1 MRSETRH
8 SKLSHW
14 VRERMKDNRTKPF
27 NGTAGILFR
36 DCSKGMERQVRDFID
51 DQYLTSN
58 TRTSCEN
65 VGGRAFLRLRL
76 DDDLARDLAPDSD
89 TLGISAKM
97 HLDPGNSGRDLK
109 KEILLSLLVSP
120 IATPFPSLEE
130 LESAIALRSCIVD
143 AARRTS
149 VAFDTEEAERPAEYF
164 EYHEGNGFCLR
175 PGKSLIEALLKATQ
189 PDVSGTR
196 YSFSCYR
203 ATEYILLLAIAT
215 GLRQRNPYL
224 LENLESLWQ
233 RRAIM
238 SNEFHSVFL
247 REFGSLDRPLPL
259 RYFVPGDRLWFRNP
273 DERSA
278 DATGYEGSWVF
289 YLGKGLFCNF
299 WKMDQPY
306 TLAQKCLE
314 IYHWRDGAYL
324 DDSGTMRINE
334 DEVDL
339 RVATTLQD
347 NEETTRILQLMT
359 RPRDPRGVYQKGG
372 CMDVSR
378 EFPRWVCKETTDI
391 QLPTS

>member
-1 MRSETRH
+1 
-8 SKLSHW
+8 
-14 VRERMKDNRTKPF
+14 MKGNRAKPY
-27 NGTAGILFR
+27 NGTGGILFW
-36 DCSKGMERQVRDFID
+36 DYSKGMERQVRDFID

-76 DDDLARDLAPDSD
+76 DDDLARDLAPDWD
-89 TLGISAKM
+89 TLDISAKM
-97 HLDPGNSGRDLK
+97 HLDSRNSGRDLK
-109 KEILLSLLVSP
+109 KEILLAMLASP
-120 IATPFPSLEE
+120 IATPFPNFEE

-149 VAFDTEEAERPAEYF
+149 VAFDTEQAERPEEYF
-164 EYHEGNGFCLR
+164 EYHQGSGFCLR
-175 PGKSLIEALLKATQ
+175 PGKSLIDALLKATQ

-215 GLRQRNPYL
+215 GLRQRNPHL
-224 LENLESLWQ
+224 LERLESLWQ

-289 YLGKGLFCNF
+289 YLGEGLFCNF
-299 WKMDQPY
+299 WKMDRPY
-306 TLAQKCLE
+306 TLKQKCLE
-314 IYHWRDGAYL
+314 IYHWRHGAYT
-324 DDSGTMRINE
+324 DDSGEMRMDE
-334 DEVDL
+334 DAVDD
-339 RVATTLQD
+339 RVAATLQD
-347 NEETTRILQLMT
+347 DEETARILALMT
-359 RPRDPRGVYQKGG
+359 RPRDSRGVYRDGG

-378 EFPRWVCKETTDI
+378 EFPRWVCRETTDI
-391 QLPTS
+391 RLPAS

>member
-1 MRSETRH
+1 MRNN
-8 SKLSHW
+8 K
-14 VRERMKDNRTKPF
+14 TKPY
-27 NGTAGILFR
+27 NGNGGILFW
-36 DCSKGMERQVRDFID
+36 DYSKEMESQVRDFID

-65 VGGRAFLRLRL
+65 VGGRTFLRLRL
-76 DDDLARDLAPDSD
+76 DDDLARDLAPDWD
-89 TLGISAKM
+89 TLDISTKR
-97 HLDPGNSGRDLK
+97 HLDSGNSGRDMK
-109 KEILLSLLVSP
+109 KEILLSLLTSP
-120 IATPFPSLEE
+120 MATPFPNFEE
-130 LESAIALRSCIVD
+130 LESAIALRACIVD

-164 EYHEGNGFCLR
+164 EYHEGSGFCLR
-175 PGKSLIEALLKATQ
+175 PGRSLIDALLKATQ

-215 GLRQRNPYL
+215 GLRQRNPQL
-224 LENLESLWQ
+224 LECLESLWQ

-278 DATGYEGSWVF
+278 DVTGYEGSWVF
-289 YLGKGLFCNF
+289 YLGGGLFCNF

-306 TLAQKCLE
+306 TLKQKCIE
-314 IYHWRDGAYL
+314 IYHWRHGAHP
-324 DDSGTMRINE
+324 DDSGEMRMDEN
-334 DEVDL
+334 EVDM
-339 RVATTLQD
+339 RVAATLQD
-347 NEETTRILQLMT
+347 DEETARILGLMM
-359 RPRDPRGVYQKGG
+359 RPRDSRGIYQDGG

-378 EFPRWVCKETTDI
+378 EFPRWVCRKTTDI
-391 QLPTS
+391 RLPAS

>member
-1 MRSETRH
+1 MR
-8 SKLSHW
+8 
-14 VRERMKDNRTKPF
+14 DNKTKPY
-27 NGTAGILFR
+27 NGMGGILFW
-36 DCSKGMERQVRDFID
+36 DYSKEMERQVRDFID

-65 VGGRAFLRLRL
+65 VGGRTFLRLRL
-76 DDDLARDLAPDSD
+76 DDDLARDLAPDWD
-89 TLGISAKM
+89 TLDISMKR
-97 HLDPGNSGRDLK
+97 HLDSGNSGRDLK
-109 KEILLSLLVSP
+109 KEILLSLLTSP
-120 IATPFPSLEE
+120 MATPFPNFEE
-130 LESAIALRSCIVD
+130 LESAIALRACIVD

-164 EYHEGNGFCLR
+164 EYHEGSGFCLR
-175 PGKSLIEALLKATQ
+175 PGKSLIDALLKATQ

-215 GLRQRNPYL
+215 GLRQRNPQL
-224 LENLESLWQ
+224 LERLESLWQ

-278 DATGYEGSWVF
+278 DVTGYEGSWVF
-289 YLGKGLFCNF
+289 YLGGGLFCNF

-306 TLAQKCLE
+306 TLKQKCIE
-314 IYHWRDGAYL
+314 IYHWRHGAHP
-324 DDSGTMRINE
+324 DDSGEMRMDEN
-334 DEVDL
+334 EVDM
-339 RVATTLQD
+339 RVAATLQD
-347 NEETTRILQLMT
+347 DEETARILGLMM
-359 RPRDPRGVYQKGG
+359 RPRDSRGIYQDGG

-378 EFPRWVCKETTDI
+378 EFPRWVCRKTTDI
-391 QLPTS
+391 RLPAS